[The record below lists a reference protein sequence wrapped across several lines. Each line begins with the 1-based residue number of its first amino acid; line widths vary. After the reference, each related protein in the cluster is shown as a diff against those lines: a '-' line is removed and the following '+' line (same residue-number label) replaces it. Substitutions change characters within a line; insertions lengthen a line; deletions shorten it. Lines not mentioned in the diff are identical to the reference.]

1 MLYNK
6 DMDDVRNDVNT
17 LLKKATTSSIIETPI
32 KKQEVKYRVRKSWED
47 EKSQVGAY
55 EDLENAKKACDKA
68 GKGYEVY
75 NAEGV
80 AIYPITNT
88 TTEYKIGDEVKLI
101 DNAVYSNNTKVPS
114 WLYSFKMY
122 VREIRNENLVISTKK
137 SGAITGVVHNS
148 QVIPYTNKISTSAK
162 EKNTKK
168 ETFEPYIVM
177 INTSVL
183 NVRKGA
189 GT

>member
-1 MLYNK
+1 
-6 DMDDVRNDVNT
+6 
-17 LLKKATTSSIIETPI
+17 
-32 KKQEVKYRVRKSWED
+32 
-47 EKSQVGAY
+47 
-55 EDLENAKKACDKA
+55 
-68 GKGYEVY
+68 
-75 NAEGV
+75 
-80 AIYPITNT
+80 
-88 TTEYKIGDEVKLI
+88 
-101 DNAVYSNNTKVPS
+101 
-114 WLYSFKMY
+114 MY

-189 GT
+189 GTQYKIVTQVSKGALYTIVEEKNGWGKLKSGAGWISLDYAKKVK